1 MLTDTA
7 SAKKI
12 ATRHLIIGSDHAG
25 FDLKEEC
32 RLYLVKN
39 PMYRVF
45 DQGVYDKQSADYPDI
60 AKKVAMAVLNG
71 EYEKG
76 ILICGSG
83 IGMSIT
89 ANRYRGIRAAL
100 CHDLYTARLCRQH
113 NDANIL
119 VMGGRVIGTG
129 IALEMVELFLNTE
142 FEGGRHKKRTDLIDC

>member
-1 MLTDTA
+1 MDT
-7 SAKKI
+7 SAANNI
-12 ATRHLIIGSDHAG
+12 SVRNIITGSDHAG

-32 RLYLVKN
+32 RLFLSKN
-39 PMYRVF
+39 IGYRVF
-45 DQGVYDKQSADYPDI
+45 DQGVYNKQSSDYPDI
-60 AKKVAMAVLNG
+60 AKNVAMAVLSG

-83 IGMSIT
+83 IGMSIA
-89 ANRYRGIRAAL
+89 ANRFKGIRAAL

-129 IALEMVELFLNTE
+129 LALEMVELFLNTE
-142 FEGGRHKKRTDLIDC
+142 FEGGRHGKRIDLIDC

>member
-1 MLTDTA
+1 MDT
-7 SAKKI
+7 SAANNI
-12 ATRHLIIGSDHAG
+12 SVRNIITGSDHAG

-32 RLYLVKN
+32 RLFLSKN
-39 PMYRVF
+39 MGYRVF
-45 DQGVYDKQSADYPDI
+45 DQGIYNKQSSDYPDI
-60 AKKVAMAVLNG
+60 AKNVAMAVLSG

-83 IGMSIT
+83 IGMSIA
-89 ANRYRGIRAAL
+89 ANRFKGIRAAL

-129 IALEMVELFLNTE
+129 LALEMVELFLNTE
-142 FEGGRHKKRTDLIDC
+142 FEGGRHGKRIDLIDC